1 MDEKIQYLVT
11 LMQTDTLLIKAKS
24 KLTLEHPYFGMLASR
39 LKHESSEKVRAYASN
54 GVRFL
59 YNPEFISQRTI
70 EEVMFILTNCVMH
83 HVLSH
88 QQRRLNRRGS
98 LWQLATDYAINTMLH
113 NNGLRIPQGAN
124 FNEEYADMYAE
135 EIYERLKEEHYGHI
149 DDAFDDE
156 NVTPNENLV
165 PNASS
170 QSDMDEESGAFSNL
184 ENIEDDLDPETES
197 QWQYAASVTQELA
210 QRKSAIPSGL
220 NRLSK
225 KVKANSIDWRFELY
239 NAINRH
245 MRNNYAFMPPN
256 KKHIHRGFILPSLTS
271 DTLSLC
277 VAVDTSGSINDELL
291 GAFMEEFKSIMQNFP
306 AVQIELLIADARVH
320 AHYTFQGGEKMDF
333 PLKGGGGTDYRPVF
347 DYIDAHL
354 PMNTM
359 LLYFTDGDGWFPKFP
374 PNYEVLW
381 ALSRESKV
389 PFGRPLVIFS

>member
-1 MDEKIQYLVT
+1 
-11 LMQTDTLLIKAKS
+11 MQTDTLLIKAKS
-24 KLTLEHPYFGMLASR
+24 QLTLDHPYFGMLASR

-59 YNPEFISQRTI
+59 YNPEFMSRRSI

-98 LWQLATDYAINTMLH
+98 LWQLATDYAINNMLH
-113 NNGLRIPQGAN
+113 ANGLRIPQGAN
-124 FNEEYADMYAE
+124 YNEEYTDMYAE
-135 EIYERLKEEHYGHI
+135 EIYDLLKEDYFAHI

-165 PNASS
+165 PNASP
-170 QSDMDEESGAFSNL
+170 QSDMGEESGAFSNL
-184 ENIEDDLDPETES
+184 ENIEDALDPETES

-210 QRKSAIPSGL
+210 QRKSAMPSGL

-225 KVKANSIDWRFELY
+225 KVKANNIDWRFELY

-277 VAVDTSGSINDELL
+277 VAIDTSGSINDELL
-291 GAFMEEFKSIMQNFP
+291 GAFLEEFKSIMQNFP
-306 AVQIELLIADARVH
+306 AVQIELIIADARVH

-381 ALSRESKV
+381 ALSREAKV

>member
-1 MDEKIQYLVT
+1 
-11 LMQTDTLLIKAKS
+11 MQTDKLLLKAKS
-24 KLTLEHPYFGMLASR
+24 QLTLHHPYFGMLASR
-39 LKHESSEKVRAYASN
+39 LKHESSENISAYASN

-59 YNPEFISQRTI
+59 YNPEFMSRRNI

-83 HVLSH
+83 HILAH

-98 LWQLATDYAINTMLH
+98 LWQLATDYAINNMLH
-113 NNGLRIPQGAN
+113 DNGLNIPQGAN
-124 FNEEYADMYAE
+124 FNEEYANMYAE
-135 EIYERLKEEHYGHI
+135 EIYDLLKEAHFGHI
-149 DDAFDDE
+149 DEAFDDE
-156 NVTPNENLV
+156 NVIPNENFV
-165 PNASS
+165 PNSS
-170 QSDMDEESGAFSNL
+170 PDSEMSEDTDTFSNL
-184 ENIEDDLDPETES
+184 ENIEDELDPETES
-197 QWQYAASVTQELA
+197 QWQYAASVSQELA
-210 QRKSAIPSGL
+210 QRKSTMPSGL

-225 KVKANSIDWRFELY
+225 KVKANDIDWRFELY

-256 KKHIHRGFILPSLTS
+256 KKHIHRGFVLPSLTS

-277 VAVDTSGSINDELL
+277 VAIDTSGSINDDLL

-306 AVQIELLIADARVH
+306 AVQIELIIADARVH

-347 DYIDAHL
+347 DYIDANL

-359 LLYFTDGDGWFPKFP
+359 LLYFTDGDGWFPKFS

-381 ALSRESKV
+381 ALSRKAKV
-389 PFGRPLVIFS
+389 PFGRPLVIFSSRYY